1 MTDKPQSTQSPAD
14 IVTDASPQTDGSR
27 HKQGEILLICDD
39 QKDNASHDESPFGCP
54 CCILPWS
61 R

>member
-1 MTDKPQSTQSPAD
+1 MTDKPQNTQSSAGT
-14 IVTDASPQTDGSR
+14 VTDASPQTDGNR
-27 HKQGEILLICDD
+27 HQQGNVLLICDD
-39 QKDNASHDESPFGCP
+39 QEENASEEENPFGCP